1 MGSGNRCSF
10 ADTCH
15 ARRRTSF
22 RAAYRQSFS
31 SFSSFYHSISFVSL
45 LFRFVSFRNGE
56 AEMGN
61 EGKRANGWNELVEEG
76 VKGVVSMM

>member
-1 MGSGNRCSF
+1 MLVRRHVSRKEKDVVPRGLQTILLLFFLLLSF
-10 ADTCH
+10 DIV
-15 ARRRTSF
+15 RF
-22 RAAYRQSFS
+22 P
-31 SFSSFYHSISFVSL
+31 SL
-45 LFRFVSFRNGE
+45 SFRFVSFRNGE